1 MKFKPR
7 IKLVIS
13 VMLSILLIFP
23 TALLADSAVDYEGHY
38 AEDSIKELF
47 KEGII
52 TGYVD
57 GSFKPEKEIS
67 RAEFMAIVNRA
78 FNFNEEAEIDF
89 ADVKEGKWHYEHVAR
104 AVKAGYIKGF
114 TDGTMRPTANIS
126 RQEAAVVIAR
136 ILDLE
141 KGADTMVLSD
151 LKDTDK
157 IQEWGAKGIAAII
170 SKGYISVNKEGPL
183 NLQKISQGLIW
194 RLQLQKV
201 IQKA

>member
-1 MKFKPR
+1 MKLKPR

-13 VMLSILLIFP
+13 LVLSILLIFP
-23 TALLADSAVDYEGHY
+23 TALLAESAVDYEGHY

-47 KEGII
+47 EKSII

-57 GSFKPEKEIS
+57 GSFRPDREIS

-89 ADVKEGKWHYEHVAR
+89 ADVKEGEWHYEHVAK

-126 RQEAAVVIAR
+126 R
-136 ILDLE
+136 
-141 KGADTMVLSD
+141 
-151 LKDTDK
+151 
-157 IQEWGAKGIAAII
+157 
-170 SKGYISVNKEGPL
+170 
-183 NLQKISQGLIW
+183 
-194 RLQLQKV
+194 
-201 IQKA
+201 